1 MRGLFEFVMALV
13 SSPQYL
19 HTVHVR
25 AKLVEVLHHTFAP
38 AEARNSNGKNIVVA
52 EQCAELFRSHP
63 LGHRFLSPGL
73 IELFGDVEKL
83 PDAHSFG
90 DLSKLGTRMHI
101 ASMLKVSVWMCVCE
115 RVQITKKN

>member
-1 MRGLFEFVMALV
+1 MALV

-73 IELFGDVEKL
+73 IELFGDAEKL
-83 PDAHSFG
+83 PGEPTGLPG
-90 DLSKLGTRMHI
+90 DLNKLFVRLHI
-101 ASMLKVSVWMCVCE
+101 ASMLKVSE
-115 RVQITKKN
+115 